1 MAANINASENTLEG
15 AAENMVT
22 TLAATPCQSASFTN
36 LPVEL
41 KECIYLYA
49 IAMDEHYV
57 PSSTPFV
64 SNALGYAIF
73 SHRLPAMCFTSKL
86 EHAIALRTI
95 FRHATVSLLDRK
107 DKVLL
112 LQRLR
117 NCATEQGVKDMFA
130 TLANLELNYVQ
141 RSSLSGL
148 QSDLTFAQRCVH
160 VRNLTLTMLHIS
172 LSCADDT
179 QPLALT
185 WGRLGYRRLTCTEIV
200 HKFELARV
208 VKLA

>member
-1 MAANINASENTLEG
+1 MAANINASENTLDG

-86 EHAIALRTI
+86 ERAIALRTI

-117 NCATEQGVKDMFA
+117 NYMFA

-185 WGRLGYRRLTCTEIV
+185 WGRLGYRRLACTEIV